1 MYSSAIRKIFTTNN
15 LVEKE
20 EVISLA
26 KKSGY
31 NLFGFNGKIF
41 NIRWDSHKD
50 KYVADDTELTIDD
63 FKVRFDD

>member
-31 NLFGFNGKIF
+31 NLFGFNGIIF

-50 KYVADDTELTIDD
+50 KYVADDTGLTIDD